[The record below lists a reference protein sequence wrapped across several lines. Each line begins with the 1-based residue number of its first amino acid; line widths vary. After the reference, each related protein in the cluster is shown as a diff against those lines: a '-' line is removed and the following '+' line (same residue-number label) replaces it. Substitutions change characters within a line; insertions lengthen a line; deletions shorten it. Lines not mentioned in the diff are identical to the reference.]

1 VNKYSFILL
10 FFKIIFSY
18 DNSSFYNGL
27 GIELTQNGAGIY
39 YEPEI
44 MGKIDIY
51 SKFGLHFERSNTLE
65 INPLFNTQNP
75 GFKKTIGA
83 LSIGTRVPLIQNYF
97 YNNMSIH
104 LLAELG
110 IGNEFNSLMLGKLND
125 ENNRI
130 LTGLSLQIPGGKI
143 IKRYDICFQSNSNI
157 SGIFLIRFHFLRKL
171 INNG

>member
-1 VNKYSFILL
+1 LSKYLFI
-10 FFKIIFSY
+10 FIFIKIIYSY
-18 DNSSFYNGL
+18 DNESIYHGL

-39 YEPEI
+39 YEPEL

-51 SKFGLHFERSNTLE
+51 SKLGLHFERSNILE
-65 INPLFNTQNP
+65 INPYFNTQNP

-83 LSIGTRVPLIQNYF
+83 LSIGIRVPLIQNYF

-104 LLAELG
+104 LLGEIG

-130 LTGLSLQIPGGKI
+130 LTGLSLQIPSGKI
-143 IKRYDICFQSNSNI
+143 IKRYDICFQTNSNI

-171 INNG
+171 NI